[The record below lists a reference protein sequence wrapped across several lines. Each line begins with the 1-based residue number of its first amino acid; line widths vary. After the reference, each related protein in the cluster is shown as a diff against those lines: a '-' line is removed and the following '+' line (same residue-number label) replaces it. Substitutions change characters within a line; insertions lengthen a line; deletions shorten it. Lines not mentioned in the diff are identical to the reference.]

1 MSSTSESLE
10 YSLYQPER
18 DFIWSTLERVHNNGD
33 TIIEIGAYNGI
44 TSGLLGIFC
53 KQKGGQVYC
62 IDPWDNSQDNSGE
75 NQYNNFLINTANLP
89 ITPIRTY
96 SNNVDVAMFE
106 NVSFIFV
113 DGNHTETCC
122 YNDMK
127 HYYPLL
133 KKGGVMLVHDIFD
146 IYWRSNIKGAVDNFI
161 HDLQINKVEYV
172 HFIERQQHV
181 RDIYKR
187 DMNGGFAVISKQ

>member
-1 MSSTSESLE
+1 MSSDSLE
-10 YSLYQPER
+10 YSLYPRER
-18 DFIWSTLERVHNNGD
+18 DFIWKTLERVHNEGD
-33 TIIEIGAYNGI
+33 TIIEIGSYNGI
-44 TSGLLGIFC
+44 TSSWLGFFC

-75 NQYNNFLINTANLP
+75 EQYKNFIINTANLP

-96 SNNVDVAMFE
+96 SNDVKFNMFT

-122 YNDMK
+122 NNDMK

-133 KKGGVMLVHDIFD
+133 KKGGVMLVHDVFD
-146 IYWRSNIKGAVDNFI
+146 IYWGPNIKHAVDNFVNE
-161 HDLQINKVEYV
+161 LQINKIEYV
-172 HFIERQQHV
+172 NFIERDQHV
-181 RDIYKR
+181 RNIYKR
-187 DMNGGFAVISKQ
+187 DMNGGFAIISK

>member
-1 MSSTSESLE
+1 MSSDSLE
-10 YSLYQPER
+10 YSLYPRER
-18 DFIWSTLERVHNNGD
+18 DFIWNTLERVHNEGD
-33 TIIEIGAYNGI
+33 TIIEIGSYNGI
-44 TSGLLGIFC
+44 TSSWLGLYC

-75 NQYNNFLINTANLP
+75 EQYKNFIINTANLP

-96 SNNVDVAMFE
+96 SNDVNFNMFA

-122 YNDMK
+122 NNDMK

-133 KKGGVMLVHDIFD
+133 KKGGVMFVHDVFD
-146 IYWRSNIKGAVDNFI
+146 IYWGPNIKRAVDNFVNES
-161 HDLQINKVEYV
+161 QIDKIEYV
-172 HFIERQQHV
+172 NFIERDQHV
-181 RDIYKR
+181 RNIYKR
-187 DMNGGFAVISKQ
+187 DMNGGFAIISK